1 MRVTIVAAN
10 SGEFDS
16 RLRRTA
22 RALADDG
29 HAVTIVAWQRPGLAA
44 EESLPG
50 GVTVR
55 RIPLDLRVTSAVSP
69 LPEALRRAIARV
81 LGFDP
86 DATVLPPGAAR
97 GLDRVRAPLRRAV
110 EVLAHLRRVRP
121 WAAAV
126 AAAAP
131 ADVYHAKALIAL
143 PVVRACA
150 RRTRGRFVYD
160 IADIHVEAA
169 RLARMPAFVR
179 RIVAGREARWMR
191 EAAGLTAV
199 SEAVAREIARRYGVA
214 EPIALL
220 NTPPAWRPA
229 DPVEGLDDGRLRGA
243 AGLPPE
249 RAIVLYQGGLSI
261 DRGIEELVEA
271 LDEPSLAS
279 RDVAAVFLGYGRLRA
294 WLGEAAARR
303 PGRIAVID
311 AVPLDEL
318 LGYTAGAAVGYVG
331 QPGRTLNQRL
341 NLANKLFE
349 SWMAGVPVIVAGDT
363 EHCRLVT
370 AEAGGVCAE
379 VSDPGSIA
387 AAIIALLDGP
397 PGDVLARRE
406 HCRELALTRYSWETA
421 RAGVVE
427 LYRRLAADLGPRAAA

>member
-29 HAVTIVAWQRPGLAA
+29 HAVTIVAWQRPTLAT
-44 EESLPG
+44 EERLPG
-50 GVTVR
+50 GVALR
-55 RIPLDLRVTSAVSP
+55 RISLDLRVTSALSP
-69 LPEALRRAIARV
+69 LPRALQRGLARA

-86 DATVLPPGAAR
+86 DATVLPAGAAR
-97 GLDRVRAPLRRAV
+97 GLDRLRAPLRRAV

-126 AAAAP
+126 AAVAP

-150 RRTRGRFVYD
+150 RRTGGRFVYD
-160 IADIHVEAA
+160 VADIHVEAA
-169 RLARMPAFVR
+169 RLARMPGLVR
-179 RIVAGREARWMR
+179 RTVAGREARWMR

-199 SEAVAREIARRYGVA
+199 SDAVAREIARRYGVP
-214 EPIALL
+214 EPVVLL

-229 DPVEGLDDGRLRGA
+229 DPPEALDDGRLREA

-249 RAIVLYQGGLSI
+249 CPIVLYQGGLSI
-261 DRGIEELVEA
+261 DRGIEELVGA
-271 LDEPSLAS
+271 LDEPALAS

-318 LGYTAGAAVGYVG
+318 LSYTAGAAVGFVG

-349 SWMAGVPVIVAGDT
+349 SWMAGVPMIVAGDT
-363 EHCRLVT
+363 EHCRVVT

-379 VSDPGSIA
+379 VSDPRSIA
-387 AAIIALLDGP
+387 AAIIALLEGP
-397 PGDVLARRE
+397 PAEVAARRR
-406 HCRELALTRYSWETA
+406 HCRELALTRFSWETA
-421 RAGVVE
+421 RTGVVE
-427 LYRRLAADLGPRAAA
+427 LYRGLAADEPRALA